1 MVSINLDITLLIQA
15 VNFLIALVVLNL
27 IVIKPIRKI
36 LKERRDMMIALAEE
50 SEKFNTTADSRLKNY
65 EAELD
70 AARTAAA
77 SEKEQIRLQA
87 VETEQGLLSA
97 AQGEAQSIL
106 QKARQELEAE
116 MSASLQALRA
126 QTRDM
131 ANKAVARLLS

>member
-1 MVSINLDITLLIQA
+1 MVSIELDITLLIQA
-15 VNFLIALVVLNL
+15 VNFLIALVVLHYV
-27 IVIKPIRKI
+27 VIKPIRKI
-36 LKERRDMMIALAEE
+36 LKERRDMLAGLAEE
-50 SEKFNTTADSRLKNY
+50 SDKFNAAADSRLKNY

-77 SEKEQIRLQA
+77 GEKEQIRQQA

-116 MSASLQALRA
+116 MSASMRALRA

-131 ANKAVARLLS
+131 AGQAVARLLS